1 MLFCLERPGA
11 LVFLRVWQGTMN
23 LVVLDMTN

>member
-1 MLFCLERPGA
+1 MLFHFYRPGA

-23 LVVLDMTN
+23 LVVLDLTN